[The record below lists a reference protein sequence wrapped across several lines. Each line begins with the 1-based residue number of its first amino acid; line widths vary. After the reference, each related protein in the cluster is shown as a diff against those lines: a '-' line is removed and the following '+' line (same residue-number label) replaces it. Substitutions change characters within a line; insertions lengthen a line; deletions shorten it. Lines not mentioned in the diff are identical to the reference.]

1 MTEIDRLARL
11 LAKCPSLAKAFASEQ
26 TTFDDEAEPT
36 DDDLPLHHARRR
48 RAGINSGPPRTGW
61 HMAHHRRT
69 T

>member
-26 TTFDDEAEPT
+26 TTFDGVAEPT
-36 DDDLPLHHARRR
+36 DDDLHFITRVEGASVKIQGCL
-48 RAGINSGPPRTGW
+48 GP
-61 HMAHHRRT
+61 MAYGALAPT